1 MLILQR
7 KAGESLVIG
16 DDITVRVIS
25 VDGTRVRLA
34 IDAPETVPILRSELI
49 VARAANR
56 DSAREEAAPAELLNL
71 LGGVLDHKWEGFI
84 SERPADGQTQ
94 RQVSSET
101 APPVPPEEK
110 KED

>member
-34 IDAPETVPILRSELI
+34 ISAPENIPILRSELI
-49 VARAANR
+49 VATAANR
-56 DSAREEAAPAELLNL
+56 DSAREEAAPTELLDL
-71 LGGVLDHKWEGFI
+71 LGGVLDHKR
-84 SERPADGQTQ
+84 ERPAAGQT
-94 RQVSSET
+94 RKQVSSET
-101 APPVPPEEK
+101 APSVPPEGK